1 MSPSTPSACAEALT
15 LKMTQCGDV
24 VLRRSSSLNEAM
36 KVGLSS
42 SRTGDLI
49 GGGEGWGGGE
59 RGDERQIWRENETE
73 DKQDL
78 HVRSQ

>member
-24 VLRRSSSLNEAM
+24 VLRRSSRLNEAM

-49 GGGEGWGGGE
+49 GGGEGWGEEREVMRDRYGE
-59 RGDERQIWRENETE
+59 RMRRRKSKTCM
-73 DKQDL
+73 
-78 HVRSQ
+78 